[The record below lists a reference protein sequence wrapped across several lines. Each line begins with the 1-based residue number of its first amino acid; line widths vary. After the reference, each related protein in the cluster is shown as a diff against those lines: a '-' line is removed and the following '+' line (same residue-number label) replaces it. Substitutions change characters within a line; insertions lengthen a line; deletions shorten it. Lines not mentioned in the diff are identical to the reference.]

1 VVEHNN
7 RVTAGI
13 VAASLVL
20 ASLVALWVGTA
31 ISRPMFKL
39 AQDAEAVGR
48 FELDSR
54 PSEPSIFIEVETLT
68 TALDEMKRGL
78 RSFRKYV
85 PADLVRELLASGQ
98 EAKVGG
104 KRLELTIHFSDIA
117 GFTSVAES
125 LPPEQL
131 VENLGEYL
139 EEMAGP
145 IAASGGTVDKYIG
158 DAIMAFW
165 GAPRPD
171 ADHALHAC
179 EAALEN
185 RDRLDAL
192 NAGWQAGGR
201 PRFDARV
208 ALHTGEVVV
217 GNVGSGARLNY
228 TIIGDAVNLASRLEG
243 LNKRYGTRLMISE
256 TTWARVSNVMVARP
270 LDKVSVKG
278 KAESVV
284 VYELIG
290 RKSDVGRARM
300 EAAERHGRAFTL
312 YLERKWSEAIVIL
325 RALLEETKDDVPT
338 KILLDRCERW
348 AVTPPPPEWD
358 GTERMTTK

>member
-1 VVEHNN
+1 MPP
-7 RVTAGI
+7 
-13 VAASLVL
+13 
-20 ASLVALWVGTA
+20 
-31 ISRPMFKL
+31 SR
-39 AQDAEAVGR
+39 
-48 FELDSR
+48 
-54 PSEPSIFIEVETLT
+54 IIEVQTLT

-98 EAKVGG
+98 EAEIGG
-104 KRLELTIHFSDIA
+104 KRLELTIHFSDIV

-131 VENLGEYL
+131 VLNLGEYL
-139 EEMAGP
+139 EEMSEH
-145 IAASGGTVDKYIG
+145 IAATGGTVDKYIG

-192 NAGWQAGGR
+192 NARWEAAGR

-228 TIIGDAVNLASRLEG
+228 TVIGDAVNLASRLES

-256 TTWARVSNVMVARP
+256 TTWARVSHAMVARP

-278 KAESVV
+278 KAASVV
-284 VYELIG
+284 IYELLG
-290 RKSDVGRARM
+290 RKSRVSADAL
-300 EAAERHGRAFTL
+300 EAADRHAQAFSL
-312 YLERKWSEAIVIL
+312 YLERRWSEAIVVL
-325 RALLEETKDDVPT
+325 REQLERRPSDGPTRILLE
-338 KILLDRCERW
+338 RCERW
-348 AVTPPPPEWD
+348 AASPAPSDWD
-358 GTERMTTK
+358 GIERMTEK